1 MAEVATVRGPVD
13 SADLGT
19 TLMHEHVFVLTTDV
33 QQNFPEEWGQ
43 EDARIADAVSRL
55 TQLRQAGVDTIV
67 DPTVIG
73 LGRDIPR
80 IQRINQQVD
89 INILV
94 ATGVYTYRDAPFYF
108 RYRGPA
114 LDPNLPEPMVDM
126 FVRDLHEGI
135 AGTGVRASFL
145 KCAVDEPGLTTDV
158 ERVLRAVTRAHQRTG
173 APIMV
178 HTHPGTKRGLDVR
191 RVLDQEGVDPGRVLL
206 AHSGDSTDADHLS
219 ELADAGFLL
228 GMDRFGIDTEL
239 PFADRVGITAEMVRR
254 GYAGQLV
261 LSQDAACYID
271 WIDPAV
277 MAALPNW
284 HYLHIHRDVLPAL
297 RQRGVSDEQLR
308 QMLVDNPRRY
318 FEGADIRR

>member
-1 MAEVATVRGPVD
+1 MPEVATVRGPVD
-13 SADLGT
+13 TADLGT

-33 QQNFPEEWGQ
+33 QHNFPQEWGQ
-43 EDARIADAVSRL
+43 EQARIADAVARL
-55 TQLRQAGVDTIV
+55 TALKQAGVDTIV

-80 IQRINQQVD
+80 IQRINQQAD
-89 INILV
+89 INVVV

-114 LDPNLPEPMVDM
+114 LGTDLPEPMVDM
-126 FVRDLHEGI
+126 FVRDIEEGI

-145 KCAVDEPGLTTDV
+145 KCAIDQPGLTTDV
-158 ERVLRAVTRAHQRTG
+158 ERVLRAVARAHQRTG
-173 APIMV
+173 APVLV
-178 HTHPGTKRGLDVR
+178 HTHPGTKRGLEVR
-191 RVLDQEGVDPGRVLL
+191 RVLDEEGVDPRRVLL
-206 AHSGDSTDADHLS
+206 AHSGDTTDADHLS
-219 ELADAGFLL
+219 ELAEAGFLL
-228 GMDRFGIDTEL
+228 GMDRFGIDTEV
-239 PFADRVGITAEMVRR
+239 PFADRVGIAAEMVRR

-261 LSQDAACYID
+261 LSHDAACYID
-271 WIDPAV
+271 WIEPAL

-297 RQRGVSDEQLR
+297 RERGVSDEQLR

-318 FEGADIRR
+318 FERADARR